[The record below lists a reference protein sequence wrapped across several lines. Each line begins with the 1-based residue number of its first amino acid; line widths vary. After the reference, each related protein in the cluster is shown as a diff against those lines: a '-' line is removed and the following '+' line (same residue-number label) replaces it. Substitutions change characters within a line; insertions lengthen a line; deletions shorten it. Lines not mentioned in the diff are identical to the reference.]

1 MLTSKVRILNP
12 ELLGRL
18 AALGHGDRVVIAD
31 AGLPIPAD
39 VPTIDLS
46 LVEGLPSFAQVLR
59 VVLEALVVESAT
71 YAREAD
77 ESRSEPKV
85 GELLGSVTSTTVSH
99 EELKQLTQSASFVM
113 RTGEF
118 TPFMNICLVAGV
130 PF

>member
-1 MLTSKVRILNP
+1 MLTSKLRILNP
-12 ELLGRL
+12 ELLARL

-39 VPTIDLS
+39 VPAIDLS

-77 ESRSEPKV
+77 ESRTEPKIAQ
-85 GELLGSVTSTTVSH
+85 LLGSVTSTTVSH
-99 EELKQLTQSASFVM
+99 EELKQLTQSASFVI